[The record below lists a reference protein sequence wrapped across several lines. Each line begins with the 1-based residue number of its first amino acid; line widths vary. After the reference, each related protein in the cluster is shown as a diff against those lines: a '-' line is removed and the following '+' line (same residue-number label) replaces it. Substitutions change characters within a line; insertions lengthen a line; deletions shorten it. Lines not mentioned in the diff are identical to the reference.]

1 MIRHPSSRARGAG
14 DAQPLSLFCRRAIH
28 DSDASEATMSKKVT
42 KGTGAPLMT
51 SIEAVASVEGVVT
64 APEGETAAFA
74 AAFTEALEQH
84 RFFDRKA

>member
-1 MIRHPSSRARGAG
+1 
-14 DAQPLSLFCRRAIH
+14 
-28 DSDASEATMSKKVT
+28 MSKKVT